1 MLSKLLKYEFKS
13 TCRTFGLVYAVM
25 LILCILTGLTD
36 RLNAVLPQGLPIWS
50 ILLFLT
56 VLFLFAAVIVTTVL
70 NVSRFYKGLFKSEGY
85 LIHTLPV
92 HPWQILTAKLI
103 PAVVWTIATV
113 LVMAVS
119 GFLAVVVNQVRA
131 WSDVSAFFH
140 AVGRFFTSLTWP
152 VVADGLQVLA
162 LSLLALMVIVLEVY
176 AAIALG
182 QLFSR
187 RRVAWSVLIWFLLNL
202 LQSTVNSVLPSSARL
217 AAAAVVVIEGE
228 QDAFSYGFA
237 ALTLLFWAVIF
248 WAATQWVLT
257 KKVNL
262 E

>member
-36 RLNAVLPQGLPIWS
+36 RLNAILPQGLPIWS

-56 VLFLFAAVIVTTVL
+56 VLFLFAAIIVTTVL

-103 PAVVWTIATV
+103 PAVVWTVATV

-119 GFLAVVVNQVRA
+119 GFLAVTVNQVRA
-131 WSDVSAFFH
+131 WSDISAFFN
-140 AVGRFFTSLTWP
+140 AVGQFFTSLTWP
-152 VVADGLQVLA
+152 VVVDGLQVLA
-162 LSLLALMVIVLEVY
+162 LSLLSLIVIILEVY

-187 RRVAWSVLIWFLLNL
+187 HRVAWSVLVWFVLNL
-202 LQSTVNSVLPSSARL
+202 LQSLGNSLLPYSGLVS
-217 AAAAVVVIEGE
+217 VVAMAEAGKST
-228 QDAFSYGFA
+228 DP
-237 ALTLLFWAVIF
+237 LTSIPAYFVLLFWAVIF